1 MLTLQPQTTR
11 IMSIN
16 NNNNISFSTTCAAI
30 KSTPKSHELFRGPRT
45 PCRAQGISCK
55 CQLIYKSLKKQHR
68 VRVLLEGES
77 ANAE

>member
-16 NNNNISFSTTCAAI
+16 NNNNISFSTTCKAPQKAGGFFGDPALPAAL
-30 KSTPKSHELFRGPRT
+30 KE
-45 PCRAQGISCK
+45 

>member
-30 KSTPKSHELFRGPRT
+30 KSTPKSQNFFGDPALP
-45 PCRAQGISCK
+45 AA
-55 CQLIYKSLKKQHR
+55 LKEYH
-68 VRVLLEGES
+68 VSV
-77 ANAE
+77 N